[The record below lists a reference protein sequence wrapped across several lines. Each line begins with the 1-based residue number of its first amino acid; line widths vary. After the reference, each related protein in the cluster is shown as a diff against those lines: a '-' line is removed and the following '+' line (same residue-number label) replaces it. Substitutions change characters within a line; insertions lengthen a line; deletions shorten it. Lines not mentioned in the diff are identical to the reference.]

1 MRIDDYRMIDA
12 RTTSPQS
19 VGGKKRAEVLNA
31 GQRESIARQG
41 GKRRA
46 EKLTAK
52 QREEIARAGGI
63 SKNKGA

>member
-12 RTTSPQS
+12 RTASPQS
-19 VGGKKRAEVLNA
+19 TGGKKRAEILSA
-31 GQRESIARQG
+31 GQRESIASQG

-52 QREEIARAGGI
+52 QREDIARAGGVA
-63 SKNKGA
+63 KNKGA